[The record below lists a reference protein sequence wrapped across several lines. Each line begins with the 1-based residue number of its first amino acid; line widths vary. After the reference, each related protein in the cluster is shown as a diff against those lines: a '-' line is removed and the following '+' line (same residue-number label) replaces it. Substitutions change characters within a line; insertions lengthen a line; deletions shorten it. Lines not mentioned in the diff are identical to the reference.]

1 MKDNTD
7 KSESCDMNRRNFLG
21 YLSSFMGL
29 LTAGFVAWPFLQSW
43 WPSSKTKD
51 QGAPVAVD
59 LSPLPPG
66 GMITIAWRGKPVWIV
81 RRTAQELAMI
91 EQAQNHDE
99 LRDPLSLESDQPIA
113 MRNIYRS
120 LNPEYLI
127 LVGLCTHLGCIP
139 HYQPN
144 LGSVSPTW
152 KGGFYC
158 PCHGSSY
165 DLSGRVF
172 KGVPAPLNLAVPP
185 YYFENPKKVIIGA
198 YQGA

>member
-1 MKDNTD
+1 MKKENNH
-7 KSESCDMNRRNFLG
+7 SQECDTNRRYFLG
-21 YLSSFMGL
+21 YLSSLMGL
-29 LTAGFVAWPFLQSW
+29 VAAGFVAFPFLQSW

-51 QGAPVAVD
+51 QGAPVGVD
-59 LSPLPPG
+59 LSLIPPG
-66 GMITIAWRGKPVWIV
+66 GMITVPWRGKPVWIV
-81 RRTAQELAMI
+81 RRTPQEIASL
-91 EQAQNHDE
+91 ENDKNHDQ
-99 LRDPLSLESDQPIA
+99 LRDPDSAESEQPIA

-139 HYQPN
+139 HYQPQP
-144 LGSVSPTW
+144 GSVSPTW
-152 KGGFYC
+152 RGGFYC

-165 DLSGRVF
+165 DLAGRVF